1 MSNSDL
7 IDYNLPQ
14 NAYVAFDAT
23 TLKDLIKSRLDSGGK
38 FTDQNYEGS
47 NLAAVIDIIA
57 YSYHVLLFYLNNAAS
72 ESMFSQASLYENM
85 NKIISLIDYKP
96 TGKQTSQVGINAEA
110 NSTIA
115 IGNYTIRKYSYFLVD
130 GIQYTFNSD
139 YSFNKTV
146 AGAETIDALNDN
158 VILYQGSVNEYP
170 RYIAEGDDF
179 EFVPIVVSNIVD
191 SRDDRFVANGTI
203 SVYVKETDTSTYY
216 AYEEVDNLYLT
227 NSQSRVYD
235 LRLNENGNFEVR
247 FGNGIAGKKLKQGD
261 EVVIF
266 YILSNNEKGIIS
278 KNAISGNKL
287 YVYAN
292 QTFDQI
298 YSDITTDT
306 TTTILTNANSA
317 GITFS
322 NPTNSTVIAQEE
334 TVEQI
339 RQNVPK
345 LFSSQLRL
353 VTTQDYKTLITK
365 SLPSVVQSCEVVSND
380 LYITQYI
387 KYFYDIS
394 VDPNKVNRVLLNQ
407 VSFADTADFN
417 NVNIFVVPKFSI
429 VEDSQYPDFLS
440 TSFKNLI
447 IELTEDR
454 KMLSHE
460 VCPRD
465 PIYIAYDLGFT
476 NSTVTPELADT
487 TTLVVVRENQ
497 NRINKDTIKKR
508 VADTITA
515 YFDPSNCN
523 LGQTVSVQELT
534 SSILNLDGVKSIRTE
549 QAGLKYNGI
558 SLIAWNPMFPEDI
571 KLVNQD
577 DNLPFYKFPY
587 LYRPIGLA
595 TNIQVVDE

>member
-1 MSNSDL
+1 MNEGL
-7 IDYNLPQ
+7 IDYNLPK

-23 TLKDLIKSRLDSGGK
+23 SLKDLIKTKLDSGGK

-57 YSYHVLLFYLNNAAS
+57 YSYHVLLFYLNNSAS
-72 ESMFSQASLYENM
+72 EAMFSQTSLYENM
-85 NKIISLIDYKP
+85 NKIVSLLDYKP
-96 TGKQTSQVGINAEA
+96 TGKQTSQVGINCEA
-110 NSTIA
+110 NSQIA

-139 YSFNKTV
+139 YSFNKTQS
-146 AGAETIDALNDN
+146 GTETIDSLNDT

-170 RYIAEGDDF
+170 HYIAEGDDF
-179 EFVPIVVSNIVD
+179 EFVPIVVNNIVD
-191 SRDDRFVANGTI
+191 SRDDRFVASGTI
-203 SVYVKETDTSTYY
+203 SVYVKEIDTQTYY
-216 AYEEVDNLYLT
+216 EYQEVDNLYLT
-227 NSQSRVYD
+227 DSQSRVYD
-235 LRLNENGNFEVR
+235 LRLNENGNYEVR

-278 KNAISGNKL
+278 KNAINGNKL

-298 YSDITTDT
+298 YSDIVTDT
-306 TTTILTNANSA
+306 TTTILTNQNSS

-322 NPTNSTVIAQEE
+322 NPTNSTVIASEE

-353 VTTQDYKTLITK
+353 VTTNDYKTLINK
-365 SLPSVVQSCEVVSND
+365 SLPSVVQSCEVVGND
-380 LYITQYI
+380 LYISQYI

-394 VDPNKVNRVLLNQ
+394 VDPNKVNRVLINQ

-417 NVNIFVVPKFSI
+417 NVNVFVVPKFSNT
-429 VEDSQYPDFLS
+429 EDSTYPDFLS

-447 IELTEDR
+447 VELTEDR
-454 KMLSHE
+454 KMLSNE
-460 VCPRD
+460 VVPRD
-465 PIYIAYDLGFT
+465 PVYVAYDLGFT
-476 NSTVTPELADT
+476 NGTATPELSQST
-487 TTLVVVRENQ
+487 QLIVVRENQ
-497 NRINKDTIKKR
+497 NRINRDTIKKR
-508 VADTITA
+508 VADTITS
-515 YFDPSNCN
+515 YFDPSNCQ

-534 SSILNLDGVKSIRTE
+534 SNILNLDGVKSIRTE
-549 QAGLKYNGI
+549 YNGLKYNGI

-587 LYRPIGLA
+587 LYRPVGIA